1 MSSQKLLLI
10 ANVAYLAKKGNS
22 LIIESIEVWQYGKVV
37 KNVDHEFKHQDN
49 IDIAQIYF
57 YYSLSKHKELY
68 EIESQT
74 VVVFEN
80 CK

>member
-37 KNVDHEFKHQDN
+37 KNVDHEFKH
-49 IDIAQIYF
+49 
-57 YYSLSKHKELY
+57 
-68 EIESQT
+68 
-74 VVVFEN
+74 
-80 CK
+80 